1 MSSKKILIVGGYG
14 VVGRRITAQFAA
26 EYPGCLVIGGRNAE
40 RADELAKSIGQGIRG
55 RRIDITAPATIASA
69 LDDIAVVISCIDLSD
84 GQHASRKLFLG
95 ASSQFVIQS
104 FDRSVAFAGTRLE
117 ARAIQNS
124 NSTTTVSDEAP
135 LLKCLCEQRHACSS
149 DAEHFAQ
156 ELLRQLQLFS
166 AGAIR
171 ALQQPPRQ
179 SRYALMNSIA
189 GTNLLRF
196 GPQRFNVLLHES
208 LGFLAS
214 RDCPP

>member
-14 VVGRRITAQFAA
+14 VVGRRIAAQFAA

-104 FDRSVAFAGTRLE
+104 FDRSVAFAG
-117 ARAIQNS
+117 ARFERGTIND
-124 NSTTTVSDEAP
+124 SDLA
-135 LLKCLCEQRHACSS
+135 ANVFD
-149 DAEHFAQ
+149 DA
-156 ELLRQLQLFS
+156 S
-166 AGAIR
+166 
-171 ALQQPPRQ
+171 
-179 SRYALMNSIA
+179 
-189 GTNLLRF
+189 
-196 GPQRFNVLLHES
+196 VL
-208 LGFLAS
+208 
-214 RDCPP
+214 